1 MTTLSKSL
9 SFSSNQ
15 QYQLSSP
22 PRETRKDSSYKP
34 SHNNQPKFKFQPNFQ
49 EKSSRGTFSYT
60 NLANSKD
67 NHINYPQSE
76 QSKSKTTYDP
86 KISHNR
92 SLVSN
97 TNGDDGPEEG
107 EIQYPRYPQY
117 SNQEPVKLSR
127 NQSNSSK
134 VFESAQKS
142 SGSKE
147 LSDSKKSSKKSTYIE
162 KRFKQLRKHERHSS
176 DGGSKSPSTPDKP
189 KQSSAVDYGSP
200 RLMPQKFHMRFR
212 KLNFDHIDFS
222 GRSFE
227 QKLPKEP
234 QSVQKSFRGN
244 NHQESPWQNGQ
255 PQKNKRVADFSSS
268 EKRNNSNQTQTS
280 NSKSK
285 ELGQN
290 GSLNNSFQKAK
301 IPPKAMNGDWYCN
314 ECNNVN
320 FARRTHC
327 NTCNMPKP
335 YEEILRT
342 RSSNL
347 GPPGLFKDTDWQ
359 CFNCLNINF
368 QKRTTCNRCQAP
380 KPQEYLE
387 RDAEIEDSNERME
400 EIDEQ
405 SKGNYIENENTRYSA
420 SNQSAFF
427 ASSGWQCDECGHLN
441 SAKRAN
447 CTLCNMPKASDETSR
462 AKSSNLGPPSFRK
475 VVEWRCMECKN
486 TNEAKRSTCSKCNAM
501 KPQETSTKE
510 AISEE
515 KSDRKEPKFERYDI
529 KLERHDSKSGRF
541 GAKPD
546 KYPVRLERYDFKT
559 ERDDTKSERS
569 DTKPESYPVKPE
581 RYDSKPERYEA
592 KSERYDIE
600 IEKYDSKSERFETK
614 PDKYPV
620 RLERYDSKLEKYDAK
635 SERYDIEI
643 EKYDPKSE
651 RFETKPDKY
660 PVKLE
665 RYESKPEKYD
675 TKSERYDIKSERSET
690 KPDKYPVKLERYDSK
705 TERYDTKSEKSD
717 TKPESYPVK
726 PERYDSKPEKYDAK
740 SERYDIEIEKF
751 DSKSERFETKPDK
764 YPVKPERYDSKQR
777 YDTKSE
783 RYDAKS
789 ERYDTKSERSE
800 TKPDKY
806 PVKLER
812 NDSKPERY
820 DAKSGRY
827 DIKLEKYESKSER
840 FETKPDKYPVKLE
853 RYGSKQERYDTKSEM
868 YDPRSIDFNEA
879 EDLNKKEYPKKIS
892 YSNSIKG
899 TGEGHYSYS
908 YQATSENIES
918 VNENTDGS
926 VNSERKSHFM
936 SKNQGY
942 YPSRV
947 QKPSNSTSMQSFEN
961 LSYNY
966 SARNESRNVQRER
979 SRSFVKEKQNKT
991 DDI

>member
-22 PRETRKDSSYKP
+22 PGETRKDSSYKP
-34 SHNNQPKFKFQPNFQ
+34 SHNNQPKFKFQPDFQ

-60 NLANSKD
+60 NLVNSKD

-76 QSKSKTTYDP
+76 QSKSKITYDP

-117 SNQEPVKLSR
+117 SNQELVKLSR

-134 VFESAQKS
+134 AFESAQKS

-162 KRFKQLRKHERHSS
+162 KKFKQLRKHERHSS

-268 EKRNNSNQTQTS
+268 EKRNNSNQMQTS

-405 SKGNYIENENTRYSA
+405 SKGNYIENENSRYSA

-569 DTKPESYPVKPE
+569 
-581 RYDSKPERYEA
+581 
-592 KSERYDIE
+592 
-600 IEKYDSKSERFETK
+600 
-614 PDKYPV
+614 
-620 RLERYDSKLEKYDAK
+620 
-635 SERYDIEI
+635 
-643 EKYDPKSE
+643 
-651 RFETKPDKY
+651 
-660 PVKLE
+660 
-665 RYESKPEKYD
+665 
-675 TKSERYDIKSERSET
+675 ET

-726 PERYDSKPEKYDAK
+726 PERYDSKPERYEAKSERYDIEIEKPERFETKPDKYPVRLERYDSKPEKYDAK

-918 VNENTDGS
+918 VNENTNGS

>member
-22 PRETRKDSSYKP
+22 PGETRKDSSYKP

-268 EKRNNSNQTQTS
+268 EKRNNSNQMQTS

-405 SKGNYIENENTRYSA
+405 SKGNYIENENSRYSA

-600 IEKYDSKSERFETK
+600 IEKPERFETK

-620 RLERYDSKLEKYDAK
+620 RL
-635 SERYDIEI
+635 
-643 EKYDPKSE
+643 
-651 RFETKPDKY
+651 
-660 PVKLE
+660 
-665 RYESKPEKYD
+665 
-675 TKSERYDIKSERSET
+675 
-690 KPDKYPVKLERYDSK
+690 
-705 TERYDTKSEKSD
+705 
-717 TKPESYPVK
+717 
-726 PERYDSKPEKYDAK
+726 ERYDSKPEKYDAK